1 MALAPDVAADLMID
15 RRRLKRRLLVW
26 RVVAILALVG
36 LVFVAVGRGAGPGL
50 TLRPHIVRVS
60 IAGIISDDRKLV
72 EQVEALAKDTG
83 VPAVVLAVD
92 SPGGTVAGG
101 EALHDAFAHV
111 AAAKPLVVVMGGTA
125 ASAAYMISAPATRIF
140 ARSATL
146 TGSIGV
152 ILETGEVSGL
162 LGKLGITADALISG
176 PLKDQPSVTHPLS
189 PAGRAYLQGV
199 VADLYDQFVTIVATG
214 RHMPADRVRA
224 LADGRAYTGRQ
235 ALGLGLVD
243 ELGGEHEARAWL
255 AANKQ
260 VATTVPIDDL
270 NQQTWFQRNIAKPNS
285 LLGVFLGLGPVAMA
299 KL

>member
-1 MALAPDVAADLMID
+1 MGLSPDLMLD
-15 RRRLKRRLLVW
+15 RRRLKRRLLIW

-36 LVFVAVGRGAGPGL
+36 LMFLSVARSGGPALG
-50 TLRPHIVRVS
+50 PHSHIVRVS

-72 EQVEALAKDTG
+72 EKVEALAKDAS
-83 VPAVVLAVD
+83 VPAVILVVD

-111 AAAKPLVVVMGGTA
+111 AAAKPLIVVMGGTA

-140 ARSATL
+140 ARAATL

-152 ILETGEVSGL
+152 ILETGEISGL

-176 PLKDQPSVTHPLS
+176 PLKDQPSFTHPLS

-214 RHMPADRVRA
+214 RHMAPDKVRA

-235 ALGLGLVD
+235 ALALGLID

-260 VATTVPIDDL
+260 VATTVPINDL
-270 NQQTWFQRNIAKPNS
+270 DQQTWFQRNFGKPNG

-299 KL
+299 TL

>member
-1 MALAPDVAADLMID
+1 MID
-15 RRRLKRRLLVW
+15 RRRLKRRLLAW

-36 LVFVAVGRGAGPGL
+36 LFFFGVSRSSGPALG
-50 TLRPHIVRVS
+50 THAHIVRVS
-60 IAGIISDDRKLV
+60 VAGIISDDRKLV
-72 EQVEALAKDTG
+72 EKIESLAHDAN
-83 VPAVVLAVD
+83 VPAVILAVD

-111 AAAKPLVVVMGGTA
+111 AAAKPLIVVMGGTA

-140 ARSATL
+140 ARAATL

-152 ILETGEVSGL
+152 ILETGEISGL

-176 PLKDQPSVTHPLS
+176 PLKDQPSFTHPLS

-199 VADLYDQFVTIVATG
+199 VGDLYDQFVTIVATG
-214 RHMPADRVRA
+214 RHMDPDRVRA

-235 ALGLGLVD
+235 ALGLGLID

-255 AANKQ
+255 AANKK

-270 NQQTWFQRNIAKPNS
+270 DQQTWFQRNIGKPTG
-285 LLGVFLGLGPVAMA
+285 LLGSLLGLGPVAMA
-299 KL
+299 QL